1 MTRDEAVTLVSR
13 ALAII
18 QLVSAGLEGTY
29 FPAYLLSWKHH
40 AGFGSNLDFGADYF
54 TRLCSLELGALILRF
69 SGLLF
74 AAYIFW
80 NVGPRIARILL
91 PSATPGE
98 PTAS

>member
-1 MTRDEAVTLVSR
+1 MTRDEAIMLVSR

-69 SGLLF
+69 TGLLF
-74 AAYIFW
+74 FAYIFW
-80 NVGPRIARILL
+80 NGGPRIARILQ
-91 PSATPGE
+91 PSATPEE
-98 PTAS
+98 PPAS